1 MKATRPIPI
10 LLTLCIG
17 VFLGACE
24 QDSGG
29 DGEILATVN
38 GERIYQQDYEN
49 YLKMRQSQGQQPPQE
64 GQGNEQ
70 ILNEMI
76 DRILLVQ
83 YAEKK
88 KLDKRDDVHMMLKR
102 GRENILA
109 RAMIGEELKEKPIT
123 DEEARKKYD
132 EESANT
138 PKKEY
143 KVRHILYKT
152 AEDAVEAIK
161 KLKRKTSF
169 AKLSKK
175 DSVDVQSGNKGG
187 DLGWVNQGLYT
198 NYPQF
203 FEAIIN
209 LKKGAIS
216 QKPVKTEFGFHVI
229 KVEDSRPWAPAVR
242 TSQNGY
248 LPPFAKRA
256 HQQPA
261 EGTEGKSEYQNALNP
276 YSRKHRTF
284 AFC

>member
-24 QDSGG
+24 QDSGAG
-29 DGEILATVN
+29 GEILATVN

-49 YLKMRQSQGQQPPQE
+49 YLKMRQSQGQQTPQE
-64 GQGNEQ
+64 EQGNEQ

-83 YAEKK
+83 YAEEK

-102 GRENILA
+102 SRENILA
-109 RAMIGEELKEKPIT
+109 RAMIGEELKEKPVT
-123 DEEARKKYD
+123 DEEAQKKYG

-138 PKKEY
+138 HKKEY

-152 AEDAVEAIK
+152 EEDAVEAIK
-161 KLKRKTSF
+161 KLKRRTNF
-169 AKLSKK
+169 AKLAKK
-175 DSVDVQSGNKGG
+175 DSADVQSGSKGG

-203 FEAIIN
+203 FEAIIT

-216 QKPVKTEFGFHVI
+216 EKPVKTEFGYHII
-229 KVEDSRPWAPAVR
+229 KVEDSRPWAP
-242 TSQNGY
+242 
-248 LPPFAKRA
+248 PPFEQVKTGIYRLLQSEHINSLLKELKAKA
-256 HQQPA
+256 NIK
-261 EGTEGKSEYQNALNP
+261 TL
-276 YSRKHRTF
+276 
-284 AFC
+284 